1 MCDDSVGTT
10 TDVSNDMYSSV
21 CWHVLLVYDDVLGDV
36 LMIILIYVFYVMR
49 IVWECT
55 GQHINPL
62 VQPLSEVTV
71 QYSIIR
77 W

>member
-36 LMIILIYVFYVMR
+36 LMIILVDVFYVMR
-49 IVWECT
+49 IV
-55 GQHINPL
+55 
-62 VQPLSEVTV
+62 
-71 QYSIIR
+71 
-77 W
+77 